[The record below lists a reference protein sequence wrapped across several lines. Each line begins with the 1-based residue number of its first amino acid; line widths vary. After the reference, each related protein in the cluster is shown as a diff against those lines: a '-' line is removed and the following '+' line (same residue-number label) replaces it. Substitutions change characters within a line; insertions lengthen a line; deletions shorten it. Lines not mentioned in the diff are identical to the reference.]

1 MAERE
6 EPNSDETNSASN
18 YVKHGTRIYKGH
30 CRDCAEGMTSPS
42 RDGFEYWDEEA
53 DGRGFWF
60 CCYCGSNHVTL
71 VLEGG
76 ETIDQGDLY

>member
-6 EPNSDETNSASN
+6 KRNSEEESGGSN
-18 YVKHGTRIYKGH
+18 VKHGTRIYKGH

-42 RDGFEYWDEEA
+42 RDGFEYFDEEG

-71 VLEGG
+71 TLESG
-76 ETIDQGDLY
+76 ETIEQGDLY